1 MALVKLKEKYQV
13 TLPTEVCKKADL
25 NVGDLLEAK
34 VQGKKI
40 TLVPKNVVDADIAI
54 SLREFREGKGYGPF
68 NSAKSFLRS
77 LHRETR
83 KLKNKSECSRT
94 LGGI

>member
-1 MALVKLKEKYQV
+1 MALVKVKEKFQV
-13 TLPTEVCKKADL
+13 TLPAEVCKKADL
-25 NVGDLLEAK
+25 TVGDLLEAK

-40 TLVPKNVVDADIAI
+40 TLTPKTILD
-54 SLREFREGKGYGPF
+54 RELAQALKEIEEGKTYGPF

-83 KLKNKSECSRT
+83 KLKKKSS
-94 LGGI
+94 